1 MSSEEQRRHP
11 RLPVD
16 TKIVIHTPKDVA
28 HGKVRDI
35 SSSGMFANC
44 EELLPV
50 DSLCEFELIINTDAQ
65 ELRIRGQ
72 SQVVRLE
79 RNAKPETRDWASEFS
94 IAAEGACAVA

>member
-16 TKIVIHTPKDVA
+16 TKIVIHTPKNVA

-35 SSSGMFANC
+35 SSSGMFANY
-44 EELLPV
+44 EELLLV

-79 RNAKPETRDWASEFS
+79 RNAKTGNQGLGLRILHSGGRRMRS
-94 IAAEGACAVA
+94 